1 MPNTGIQQAEEQG
14 KHMYLK
20 SIEIQGFKSFANKTL
35 FEFHN
40 GITCIVGPNG
50 SGKSN
55 VADAVRWVLG
65 EQSAKQLRGSN
76 MQDVIFS
83 GTELRRPQ
91 GFASVAITFDNGDH
105 KLNIDYDEVT
115 VMRRVYRSGE
125 SEYLMNGAPCR
136 LRDINEL
143 FFDTG
148 IGKEGYSIIGQGQI
162 DKILSSKPD
171 DRRELFDE
179 AAGIVKFKYRKA
191 VAQKRLESEEANMVR
206 LSDIMSE
213 LDKQVGPLE
222 RQSKTARE
230 YLRLRDELKGYEVNA
245 FVLDSSQTE
254 SQLKDTESRLAI
266 VSGDHDDTMKA
277 AQQLKEQYAKQQADL
292 EDMERQ
298 IEEARAGLS
307 LHQTGCQEK
316 EGQIRVLHEQIN
328 TERLRREH
336 ADTRLEAL
344 KQEADGHRRQKEELE
359 AKRQELNRQIY
370 DATSKSSRTKQQ
382 IADVTAKMDELQKE
396 IRKDQDQ
403 VIRLLN
409 QKSSLSA
416 ETQKYQTMLEQYKI
430 QRAQLNQKLLLNKQE
445 ETRFAGQLAEQ
456 EKRLEQAGSML
467 AEARGLL
474 AKREKEQQVL
484 RQKQN
489 EQQSRYSEQRRIHQ
503 ASVTKAESLRN
514 MAERYEGYGGSI
526 RRVMEARTHYPG
538 ICGVV
543 ADLIHVEKRYETAIE
558 TALGGS
564 IQNIVTDTEQTA
576 KALIEY
582 LKKNR
587 YGRATFL
594 PLDAMT
600 NRDEFR
606 QKEALRE
613 QGVIGLAH
621 TLVEVEPRYR
631 GVLEFLLGRIVVAD
645 TIDHAL
651 RVAAKYKRSF
661 RIVTLEGDLLNI
673 GGSMTGGAFRNS
685 SNLLGRNREL
695 EELEHTILE
704 EQRKL
709 DRLEQEGRAAQSRLK
724 EAEDALTD
732 ARRLAEQRALSETEA
747 RMDLASAKKR
757 VEEISENREQT
768 VLEMRLLE
776 QSIRE
781 ASDKKQGILDRV
793 QELEEEG
800 TQTQETAKE
809 YQKEAEEA
817 AREREELSGQSRE
830 QDLLLAKLSQSDS
843 FLLENMERILAEQ
856 EKAKEEIRSLEEEIE
871 AFAGVAAQKEQEI
884 GELKSAIERETQ
896 TAEELKQRIE
906 SLTADK
912 DRTNQSLRLF
922 FERQEELSARIN
934 SLDKEIFRLNHQKER
949 MEEYLDSQTAYL
961 WGEYE
966 LRPSEAK
973 ALYREDGGTLNEL
986 KARILELKNQ
996 IKALGNVNVNAID
1009 EYRELME
1016 RWTFMKG
1023 QYDDLVE
1030 SRQSLL
1036 GVIEEL
1042 DAGMRIQF
1050 EEKFAQI
1057 KKEFDKVFKELF
1069 GGGKGTV
1076 ELVEGEDVL
1085 EAGITIISQPPGKK
1099 LQNMMQLSGG
1109 EKALTA
1115 IALLFAIQ
1123 NLKPSPFCLLDE
1135 IEAALDDSNVGRFSG
1150 YLHKLTQNTQFIVIT
1165 HRRGTMASADRLYG
1179 ITMQEKGVSAL
1190 VSVNLIEQQLDK

>member
-1 MPNTGIQQAEEQG
+1 
-14 KHMYLK
+14 MYLK
-20 SIEIQGFKSFANKTL
+20 SIEVQGFKSFANKTL

-65 EQSAKQLRGSN
+65 EQSAKQLRGAS

-83 GTELRRPQ
+83 GTELRKPQ
-91 GFASVAITFDNGDH
+91 GFASVAITFDNSDH

-115 VMRRVYRSGE
+115 VTRRVYRSGE
-125 SEYLMNGAPCR
+125 SEYLMNGTACR

-162 DKILSSKPD
+162 DKILSTKPD

-191 VAQKRLESEEANMVR
+191 VAKKRLESEEANMVR

-230 YLRLRDELKGYEVNA
+230 YLKLREELKGYEINT
-245 FVLDSSQTE
+245 FVLGSRKTE
-254 SQLKDTESRLAI
+254 QELQELEKRLEIVTGDHMDAQKASEQLKGQYE
-266 VSGDHDDTMKA
+266 
-277 AQQLKEQYAKQQADL
+277 AQQNRLDALEKQ
-292 EDMERQ
+292 M
-298 IEEARAGLS
+298 EEARNERSARQSGV
-307 LHQTGCQEK
+307 HEK

-328 TERLRREH
+328 TQRLRREH
-336 ADTRLEAL
+336 ADNRLEAL
-344 KQEADGHRRQKEELE
+344 QRELEKQETEKEEL
-359 AKRQELNRQIY
+359 AKKRQELNRQIY
-370 DATSKSSRTKQQ
+370 DATAESSRTGQQ
-382 IADVTAKMDELQKE
+382 ITDVTAKVEELQKN
-396 IRKDQDQ
+396 IRRDQEQ

-430 QRAQLNQKLLLNKQE
+430 QRAQMNQKLLQNKQE
-445 ETRFAGQLAEQ
+445 EMKFAGQLSEQ
-456 EKRLEQAGSML
+456 EEKLKQASSHLEQAR
-467 AEARGLL
+467 AVL
-474 AKREKEQQVL
+474 AKRETMMQEQ
-484 RQKQN
+484 RQKQSELQN
-489 EQQSRYSEQRRIHQ
+489 RYSEQRRNHQ
-503 ASVTKAESLRN
+503 ISVTKAESLRN
-514 MAERYEGYGGSI
+514 LAERYEGYGNSI
-526 RRVMEARTHYPG
+526 RRVMEAKNRYPG
-538 ICGVV
+538 IHGVV

-576 KALIEY
+576 KGLIEY
-582 LKKNR
+582 LKQNR

-594 PLDAMT
+594 PLDAIT
-600 NRDEFR
+600 IRDDFR
-606 QKEALRE
+606 QRDALKEP
-613 QGVIGLAH
+613 GVIGLAH
-621 TLVEVEPRYR
+621 TLVNVEPQFL
-631 GVLEFLLGRIVVAD
+631 GVLEFLLGRIVVVD
-645 TIDHAL
+645 TIDHAMK
-651 RVAAKYKRSF
+651 VAAKYKRSF
-661 RIVTLEGDLLNI
+661 RLVTLEGDLLNI
-673 GGSMTGGAFRNS
+673 GGSMTGGAFRNN

-695 EELEHTILE
+695 EELEKVIADGEKKLARLE
-704 EQRKL
+704 E
-709 DRLEQEGRAAQSRLK
+709 EIRAAAVHQK
-724 EAEDALTD
+724 DAEQALAD
-732 ARRLAEQRALSETEA
+732 ARRTAEARALAQTEA
-747 RMDLASAKKR
+747 RMNLTAAQKR
-757 VEEISENREQT
+757 MEEIREDQENTILEQ
-768 VLEMRLLE
+768 RLLE

-781 ASDKKQGILDRV
+781 AQDKKQGILNRV
-793 QELEEEG
+793 QELDETG
-800 TQTQETAKE
+800 TQTQEMAAE
-809 YQKEAEEA
+809 YQKEANEA
-817 AREREELSGQSRE
+817 AALREELLVQSRE
-830 QDLLLAKLSQSDS
+830 QELLLAKLSQSDS
-843 FLLENMERILAEQ
+843 FLLENLNRILKEE
-856 EKAKEEIRSLEEEIE
+856 EKGKEEILTLEQEREAVAGAVAQKEEEI
-871 AFAGVAAQKEQEI
+871 AALGIAITKE
-884 GELKSAIERETQ
+884 KKRM
-896 TAEELKQRIE
+896 EELQDEMEGFSVDREKANN
-906 SLTADK
+906 SLH
-912 DRTNQSLRLF
+912 RF

-934 SLDKEIFRLNHQKER
+934 TLDKEMFRLNHQKER
-949 MEEYLDSQTAYL
+949 CEESLDSQTEYL
-961 WGEYE
+961 WSEYE
-966 LRPSEAK
+966 LRPSEAR
-973 ALYREDGGTLNEL
+973 AMFREELGSLAEL
-986 KARILELKNQ
+986 KPRVTELKNR
-996 IKALGNVNVNAID
+996 IKALGHVNVNAIE
-1009 EYRELME
+1009 EYRDLME

-1036 GVIEEL
+1036 GVIDEL
-1042 DAGMRIQF
+1042 DSGMRIQF

-1057 KKEFDKVFKELF
+1057 KTEFDKVFKALF

-1135 IEAALDDSNVGRFSG
+1135 IEAALDDSNVGRFSN
-1150 YLHKLTQNTQFIVIT
+1150 YLHRLTKNTQFIVIT

-1190 VSVNLIEQQLDK
+1190 VSVNLIEQQLDQ